1 MIIQIYVVYLYNKKK
16 QIEIMTNQLA
26 QYENQIQEI
35 ALFAKRINYN
45 IENGIDEL
53 MKLWLQ
59 DGQKFQNFVEDNK
72 EDFIRTTQQFLN

>member
-1 MIIQIYVVYLYNKKK
+1 
-16 QIEIMTNQLA
+16 MTDKLA

-45 IENGIDEL
+45 VENGIDEL

-72 EDFIRTTQQFLN
+72 NDFIRTTKQFLN

>member
-1 MIIQIYVVYLYNKKK
+1 
-16 QIEIMTNQLA
+16 MTTQLA

-53 MKLWLQ
+53 MKLWMQ
-59 DGQKFQNFVEDNK
+59 DSLKFRNFIEDNK
-72 EDFIRTTQQFLN
+72 DDFIRTTQQFLN

>member
-1 MIIQIYVVYLYNKKK
+1 MLISVVYLTQ
-16 QIEIMTNQLA
+16 QIKTNIMTADLA
-26 QYENQIQEI
+26 QYETQIQEI

-59 DGQKFQNFVEDNK
+59 DGLKFQNFVQDNK
-72 EDFIRTTQQFLN
+72 KEFISVTKQFLK

>member
-1 MIIQIYVVYLYNKKK
+1 MS
-16 QIEIMTNQLA
+16 NQLA

-72 EDFIRTTQQFLN
+72 EDFIRTTKQFLN

>member
-1 MIIQIYVVYLYNKKK
+1 
-16 QIEIMTNQLA
+16 MTNKLE
-26 QYENQIQEI
+26 QYETQIQEI

-59 DGQKFQNFVEDNK
+59 DGFYKNN
-72 EDFIRTTQQFLN
+72 

>member
-1 MIIQIYVVYLYNKKK
+1 
-16 QIEIMTNQLA
+16 MTNKLE
-26 QYENQIQEI
+26 QYETQIQEI

-59 DGQKFQNFVEDNK
+59 DGQKFQNFVKDNK
-72 EDFIRTTQQFLN
+72 EDFIRTTKQFLN

>member
-1 MIIQIYVVYLYNKKK
+1 MI
-16 QIEIMTNQLA
+16 TQLA
-26 QYENQIQEI
+26 QYETQIQEV
-35 ALFAKRINYN
+35 AKFAKRINYN

-72 EDFIRTTQQFLN
+72 EDFIRTTKQFLN

>member
-1 MIIQIYVVYLYNKKK
+1 
-16 QIEIMTNQLA
+16 MTTDLS
-26 QYENQIQEI
+26 QYETQIQEI

-59 DGQKFQNFVEDNK
+59 DGLKFQNFVQDNK
-72 EDFIRTTQQFLN
+72 KEFTTVTKQFLK

>member
-1 MIIQIYVVYLYNKKK
+1 
-16 QIEIMTNQLA
+16 MTTDLS
-26 QYENQIQEI
+26 QYETQIQEI

-59 DGQKFQNFVEDNK
+59 DGLKFQNFVQDNK
-72 EDFIRTTQQFLN
+72 EEFTTVTKQFLK

>member
-1 MIIQIYVVYLYNKKK
+1 
-16 QIEIMTNQLA
+16 MTNQLA

-72 EDFIRTTQQFLN
+72 EDFIRTTKQFLN

>member
-1 MIIQIYVVYLYNKKK
+1 MI
-16 QIEIMTNQLA
+16 TQLA

-53 MKLWLQ
+53 MKLWFQ
-59 DGQKFQNFVEDNK
+59 DGLKFQNFVKDNK
-72 EDFIRTTQQFLN
+72 QDFIRTTKQFLK

>member
-1 MIIQIYVVYLYNKKK
+1 
-16 QIEIMTNQLA
+16 MTNQLA

-59 DGQKFQNFVEDNK
+59 DGQKFKNFVEDNK

>member
-1 MIIQIYVVYLYNKKK
+1 
-16 QIEIMTNQLA
+16 MTNQLA